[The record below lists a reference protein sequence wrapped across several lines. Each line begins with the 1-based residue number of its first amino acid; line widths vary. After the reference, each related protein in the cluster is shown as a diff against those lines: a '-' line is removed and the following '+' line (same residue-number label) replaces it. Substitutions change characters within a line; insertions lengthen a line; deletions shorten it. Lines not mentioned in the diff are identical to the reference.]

1 MPRLRNVVPI
11 EEWPAQHRA
20 GLEHALHALRR
31 HNRRRKRFK
40 WGPDMCR
47 GVCTSYGRWLFWARQ
62 QPWYDLSLPV
72 DSLLTPERVEAF
84 VVHLEDCRNRPATLR
99 HRMMGL
105 ERMMAAV
112 APDVDRDW
120 LKEIKSRFAKTGDRR
135 AKRARLQYT
144 DVLIK
149 FAAELAEQA
158 EALAVVDDERGRTLL
173 RTAAQ
178 IMMLAYRAMRLKNFR
193 QLRLGIE
200 VVEEEDGRW
209 KLDIPAE
216 ATKRGNE
223 YDPYL
228 PKRVVD
234 LTLRYLAL
242 CSKPLGQAY
251 ADHDALWLFT
261 NGRQQSA
268 RSINYHITEQTK
280 KKFDRSMSPHLFRD
294 AVVTTVADQMPEH
307 VRMSPLLIGNRDQ
320 GCVEDHYNQAQ
331 RVIADRKYNSTLDDL
346 EDGV

>member
-1 MPRLRNVVPI
+1 MN
-11 EEWPAQHRA
+11 EWPAHHWA

-40 WGPDMCR
+40 WGADMRR
-47 GVCTSYGRWLFWARQ
+47 GVSTSYGRWLHWARQ
-62 QPWYDLSLPV
+62 QSWYDADLSPEA
-72 DSLLTPERVEAF
+72 LLTPDRVEAF
-84 VVHLEDCRNRPATLR
+84 VVHLEDCGNKPATVG

-105 ERMMAAV
+105 ERLLAAV
-112 APDVDRDW
+112 APNVERDW
-120 LKEIKSRFAKTGDRR
+120 LKEIRSRFAQTGDRR

-149 FAAELAEQA
+149 FAAELAERA
-158 EALAVVDDERGRTLL
+158 ETFAAIDEKKELVLL

-178 IMMLAYRAMRLKNFR
+178 IMMLAYRAVRLKNFT

-200 VVEEEDGRW
+200 VVEEDDGRW

-228 PKRVVD
+228 PQRAVD
-234 LTLRYLAL
+234 LMLRYRAR
-242 CSKPLGQAY
+242 CSKPLVEAY
-251 ADHDALWLFT
+251 AEHDALWLFPD
-261 NGRQQSA
+261 GCQQTA
-268 RSINYHITEQTK
+268 RSICYHITEQTK
-280 KKFDRSMSPHLFRD
+280 KRFKRSMSPHLFRD
-294 AVVTTVADQMPEH
+294 AVVTTVADQLPEH

-320 GCVEDHYNQAQ
+320 RCVEDHYNQAQ